1 MSLVSGYNTTKQQ
14 NIWGANTYFVNM
26 LETQEYQYFFLSIL
40 FNLIFFSRSIATKS
54 YFSTKF
60 NCWCAQQGWQAISL
74 ANNCVIISWILAD
87 SRTKINILIGNRSQ
101 RFWTL
106 EENCGILLK
115 LRLIQYQLKFKS
127 HESNKSYHHMI
138 WKRMHCNFGVSSS
151 HSVTLGLLSWGN
163 LLFSWWIR
171 KLKFPRG
178 NLPS

>member
-115 LRLIQYQLKFKS
+115 LRLIQYQL
-127 HESNKSYHHMI
+127 NLNHMRVINHTII
-138 WKRMHCNFGVSSS
+138 WYGKECIAI
-151 HSVTLGLLSWGN
+151 LGFQVPILL
-163 LLFSWWIR
+163 L
-171 KLKFPRG
+171 
-178 NLPS
+178 